1 MLSSELIF
9 FYADK
14 EKQASQGL
22 DPNLGPYLRLR

>member
-9 FYADK
+9 FFAG
-14 EKQASQGL
+14 EKQASQAL